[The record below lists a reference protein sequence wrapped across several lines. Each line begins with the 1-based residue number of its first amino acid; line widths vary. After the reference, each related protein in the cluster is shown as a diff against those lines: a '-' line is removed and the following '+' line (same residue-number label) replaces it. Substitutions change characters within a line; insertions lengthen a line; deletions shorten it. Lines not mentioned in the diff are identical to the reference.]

1 MQACAEMTT
10 EDLKLIEAAKAVL
23 GRFKLRKN
31 YDAGQVAAAIRT
43 ANGNIYTGICL
54 DLGCGL
60 GFCAEVAA
68 IADMLKNRE
77 TLIEAMVALDQ
88 RGSPIAPCG
97 RCRETMLQVDER
109 NVKCRVILPNDRQ
122 VILQELLPDHWL
134 DGYQSA

>member
-1 MQACAEMTT
+1 MTT
-10 EDLKLIEAAKAVL
+10 EDTKLIEAAKAVL
-23 GRFKLRKN
+23 GRFSLRKD

-43 ANGNIYTGICL
+43 AKGNVYTGICL

-77 TLIEAMVALDQ
+77 TRIEAMVALDQ

-97 RCRETMLQVDER
+97 RCRETMLQVDEQ
-109 NVKCRVILPNDRQ
+109 NLKCRVILSGGRE
-122 VILQELLPDHWL
+122 VLLQQLLPDHWL